1 MSKSICLACV
11 IYTIDGKEPKDNL
24 YLNIF
29 YQWLAMVIKNGGLTT
44 NDILHFHIDT
54 KTLEYLDN
62 THTILPNLL
71 QKLVCPF
78 KIHTIEPPKTPLE
91 GMMHKYDFSEYE
103 QDVYIYSDIDVLVV
117 KPFATLCNKLIENT
131 LYVVKGVSL
140 DHQFYSEG
148 FPPEL
153 PVSKDLPGFNASIF
167 IITSKAL
174 RDSFF
179 NRINE
184 LCDYSTTY
192 KWVEQPYFNRVI
204 YEIPKDTVSVNIH
217 LLTGYVSFNCQA
229 ILPTTV
235 FYDLAGETSNGLSH
249 LTKMSDS
256 ICLFLVEN
264 LH

>member
-1 MSKSICLACV
+1 MLETICLACV
-11 IYTIDGKEPKDNL
+11 IYTLEGKDPKDNL

-29 YQWLAMVIKNGGLTT
+29 YQWLAMVVKNGRLSER
-44 NDILHFHIDT
+44 DVLHIHIDT

-62 THTILPNLL
+62 THTILPILL
-71 QKLVCPF
+71 KNAKCPF
-78 KIHTIEPPKTPLE
+78 KMHTFEPPKTPLE
-91 GMMHKYDFSEYE
+91 GMMHKYDFSNYE

-117 KPFATLCNKLIENT
+117 KPFSTFLTKLVQDT
-131 LYVVKGVSL
+131 LYFVKGVSL

-167 IITSKAL
+167 VITNKGL

-179 NRINE
+179 NRIHE

-192 KWVEQPYFNRVI
+192 KWVEQPYFNRAV
-204 YEIPKDTVSVNIH
+204 YELPRDKISVNIH
-217 LLTGYVSFNCQA
+217 LLTGYVSFNCQV
-229 ILPTTV
+229 IFPTTV

-256 ICLFLVEN
+256 ICLFLLDE
-264 LH
+264 LK